1 MLKLEEI
8 IQRLQD
14 RNLSAVARAIKVTPA
29 YLSAI
34 CRGVTTN
41 PSYEMVKRLSD
52 YLEAN
57 Q

>member
-14 RNLSAVARAIKVTPA
+14 RNLSTVARAIGVTPA

-34 CRGVTTN
+34 KRGVNTN
-41 PSYEMVKRLSD
+41 PSYDVVKSLSD
-52 YLEAN
+52 YLEVN